1 MMRALFT
8 AASGMKAQQL
18 NLDVTSNNLANVNT
32 TGFKAFRTEF
42 QDLHYQM
49 LRQPG
54 SQVTTSITSPE
65 GIEIGMGTNVVG
77 TPRAFGQ
84 GDFQLT
90 ENPYDLAIQGNGF
103 FRVTMPDGSLAY
115 TRDGSFKVNANG
127 SLVTAN
133 GYFLDPAITIDQ
145 NASNVT
151 IGNDGSVSQ
160 TTNGLTTVVGQIQ
173 LVRFINPV
181 GLETLGGNLFR
192 ATPASGTE
200 IVGVAGTDPGFGTL
214 AQGMLEM
221 SNVRVAD
228 EMIRMIVSMRAYE
241 ANSKAIQTADEMLQI
256 ANNSKR

>member
-1 MMRALFT
+1 MMRALYT

-32 TGFKAFRTEF
+32 SGFKTFRAEF

-54 SQVTTSITSPE
+54 AQVSANVVSPE
-65 GIEIGMGTNVVG
+65 GTQIGMGSTVVG
-77 TPRAFGQ
+77 TPRFFAQ

-90 ENPYDLAIQGNGF
+90 ENPLDLAIQGDGF
-103 FRVTMPDGSLAY
+103 FRITMPDGNFAY
-115 TRDGSFKVNANG
+115 TRDGAFKVDANG
-127 SLVTAN
+127 TLVTKEGFAV
-133 GYFLDPAITIDQ
+133 DPSITIDPT
-145 NASNVT
+145 ASNVT
-151 IGNDGSVSQ
+151 IGSDGTVSQ
-160 TTNGLTTVVGQIQ
+160 TVSGNTTIAGQIQ
-173 LVRFINPV
+173 LVRFVNPV
-181 GLETLGGNLFR
+181 GLETLGRNLYR
-192 ATPASGTE
+192 GTLASGQE
-200 IVGVAGTDPGFGTL
+200 VVGIAGSDAGFGTIS
-214 AQGMLEM
+214 QGMLEQ

>member
-1 MMRALFT
+1 MMRALYT

-32 TGFKAFRTEF
+32 TGFKAFRAEF
-42 QDLHYQM
+42 KDLHYQT

-54 SQVTTSITSPE
+54 SQVTSNIISPE
-65 GIEIGMGTNVVG
+65 GTQIGMGATVVG
-77 TPRAFGQ
+77 TPRFFSQ
-84 GDFQLT
+84 GDFQHT
-90 ENPYDLAIQGNGF
+90 ENPLDVAIQGDGF
-103 FRVTMPDGSLAY
+103 FRISMPDGSLAY
-115 TRDGSFKVNANG
+115 TRDGTFKVDVNG
-127 SLVTAN
+127 NLTTSDGFLV
-133 GYFLDPAITIDQ
+133 DPSITVDP
-145 NASNVT
+145 NASNIT
-151 IGNDGSVSQ
+151 IGSDGTVSQ
-160 TTNGLTTVVGQIQ
+160 TVNNLTSVAGQLQ
-173 LVRFINPV
+173 LVRFVNPV
-181 GLETLGGNLFR
+181 GLETIGRNLYR

-200 IVGVAGTDPGFGTL
+200 VTGVAGTDPGFGTI

>member
-1 MMRALFT
+1 MMRALYT

-32 TGFKAFRTEF
+32 SGFKTFRAEF

-54 SQVTTSITSPE
+54 SQTTTNTIAPE
-65 GIEIGMGTNVVG
+65 GTQIGMGSTVVG
-77 TPRAFGQ
+77 TPRFFVQ

-90 ENPYDLAIQGNGF
+90 ENPFDLAIQGDGF
-103 FRVTMPDGSLAY
+103 FRIAQPDGTYAY
-115 TRDGSFKVNANG
+115 TRDGAFKVDANG
-127 SLVTAN
+127 QLVN
-133 GYFLDPAITIDQ
+133 KEGFLVDPNITVDPS
-145 NASNVT
+145 ASNVT
-151 IGNDGSVSQ
+151 IGSDGTVTQ
-160 TTNGLTTVVGQIQ
+160 TVNGNTTVAGQIQ
-173 LVRFINPV
+173 LVRFVNPV
-181 GLETLGGNLFR
+181 GLETIGRNLYR
-192 ATPASGTE
+192 ATPAAGTE
-200 IVGVAGTDPGFGTL
+200 IVGVAGTDAGFGSIS
-214 AQGMLEM
+214 QGMLEQ

>member
-1 MMRALFT
+1 MMRALYT

-32 TGFKAFRTEF
+32 SGFKTFRAEF

-54 SQVTTSITSPE
+54 SAVTSNITSPE
-65 GIEIGMGTNVVG
+65 GTQIGMGSTVVG
-77 TPRAFGQ
+77 TPRFFTQ

-90 ENPYDLAIQGNGF
+90 ENPYDLAIQGDGF
-103 FRVTMPDGSLAY
+103 FRLTMPDGTQAY
-115 TRDGSFKVNANG
+115 TRDGAFKIDANG
-127 SLVTAN
+127 QLVNKEGFA
-133 GYFLDPAITIDQ
+133 LDPSITIDPS
-145 NASNVT
+145 ASNVSV
-151 IGNDGSVSQ
+151 GADGTVSQ
-160 TTNGLTTVVGQIQ
+160 TVGGNTTTAGQIQ
-173 LVRFINPV
+173 ICRFINPV
-181 GLETLGGNLFR
+181 GLETLGRNLYR
-192 ATPASGTE
+192 ATPAAGQE
-200 IVGVAGTDPGFGTL
+200 IVGVAGTDAGFGSIS
-214 AQGMLEM
+214 QGMLEQ